1 MMCILEF
8 VQGERTNV
16 VGVFQSHEHAV
27 SFLQSIPSLRE
38 QTDAYGTSYFFHY
51 QDLPDGDIIRYRG
64 WQYVFSRFSY
74 SAYES
79 AGDIEALLHDVC
91 FLDEKPPESDAF
103 VQGMTTVDA
112 YSCENSDVLA
122 TIAQREAF
130 YKEAKTYYAAQGR
143 KIARD
148 GLGSEDGEYVLVER
162 PDKPAEMHLSFLL
175 DPQTIAAWK
184 KAGSF
189 EKWLKTCCTKEEW

>member
-91 FLDEKPPESDAF
+91 FLDEKPPESDA
-103 VQGMTTVDA
+103 
-112 YSCENSDVLA
+112 
-122 TIAQREAF
+122 
-130 YKEAKTYYAAQGR
+130 
-143 KIARD
+143 
-148 GLGSEDGEYVLVER
+148 
-162 PDKPAEMHLSFLL
+162 
-175 DPQTIAAWK
+175 
-184 KAGSF
+184 
-189 EKWLKTCCTKEEW
+189 